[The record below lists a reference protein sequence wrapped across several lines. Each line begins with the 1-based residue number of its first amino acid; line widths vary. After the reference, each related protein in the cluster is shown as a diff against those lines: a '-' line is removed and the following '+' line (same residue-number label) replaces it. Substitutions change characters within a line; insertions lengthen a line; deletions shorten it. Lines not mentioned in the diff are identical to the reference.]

1 VLPVIIFFGDACF
14 WSTHLV
20 EGGGAVIRQQ
30 VQLDDPAEIADILRR
45 LPSAFPEALAELMR
59 WRGESSETLA
69 KKALYHKS
77 TINRLRSEI
86 DYVSSLDAIIAIS
99 IVLRLPPALYMVMIH
114 KAGYVFNASKRHS
127 VIQPLMLQA
136 YLTKMDIYQF
146 NEALSA
152 YDVAPLKRGV

>member
-1 VLPVIIFFGDACF
+1 MLPVIIFFGDACF

-86 DYVSSLDAIIAIS
+86 DYVSSPNRSRRDALLICS
-99 IVLRLPPALYMVMIH
+99 PHTCFRLACW
-114 KAGYVFNASKRHS
+114 
-127 VIQPLMLQA
+127 
-136 YLTKMDIYQF
+136 
-146 NEALSA
+146 
-152 YDVAPLKRGV
+152 